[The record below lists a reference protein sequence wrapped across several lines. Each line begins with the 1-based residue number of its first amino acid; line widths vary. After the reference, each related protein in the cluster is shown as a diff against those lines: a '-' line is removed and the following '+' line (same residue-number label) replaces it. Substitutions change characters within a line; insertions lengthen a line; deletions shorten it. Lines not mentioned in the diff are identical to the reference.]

1 MDELKLLIDTV
12 AGLPTLTIWILA
24 GYLLYKLCVIGSVY
38 GVIKYAIQKFVEWR
52 TMPPPAPHPIQ
63 YKFGG
68 FAINEDVALAL
79 IAQLQRLASTNYI
92 HASDVTKL
100 SKAIDQI
107 QKEGKN
113 AII

>member
-1 MDELKLLIDTV
+1 MDELKLLVETV
-12 AGLPTLTIWILA
+12 AGLPTLTIWVLA

-52 TMPPPAPHPIQ
+52 TMPPPPLAPIE

-68 FAINEDVALAL
+68 FVINEDVSLAL

-92 HASDVTKL
+92 HAADVTKL
-100 SKAIDQI
+100 RKAIDYI
-107 QKEGKN
+107 EQKDEK
-113 AII
+113 